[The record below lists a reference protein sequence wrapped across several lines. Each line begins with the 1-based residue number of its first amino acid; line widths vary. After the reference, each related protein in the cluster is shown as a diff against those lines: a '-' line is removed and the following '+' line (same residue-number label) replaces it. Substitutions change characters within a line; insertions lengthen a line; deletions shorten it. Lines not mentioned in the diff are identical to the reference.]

1 MPAGVKKWTLS
12 GCEGQQT
19 VGLMHKIVYTVSA
32 LIKAPLKINYDP
44 REAPS
49 LERKKF
55 LRGLGGA
62 LFREAPS
69 N

>member
-1 MPAGVKKWTLS
+1 MQLTHLRQAASKCVTLPWAVPS
-12 GCEGQQT
+12 NN
-19 VGLMHKIVYTVSA
+19 TVSA

-49 LERKKF
+49 LERIKF
-55 LRGLGGA
+55 LWGPGGA

>member
-1 MPAGVKKWTLS
+1 MMPLVHICIFQYGT
-12 GCEGQQT
+12 ER
-19 VGLMHKIVYTVSA
+19 ITVSA